1 MSEYVYKPGDRVR
14 TPTQAEGVVVAIH
27 HGPIRG
33 RMWREPQYSVDI
45 PGMRTVAYYQS
56 DLKSAKES

>member
-14 TPTQAEGVVVAIH
+14 TPNLEEGVVVAIH

-45 PGMRTVAYYQS
+45 AGMRTVAHYES
-56 DLKSAKES
+56 DLELVKGS